1 MFCPIFILGFL
12 VVIKCIGLKDE
23 SLIRKM
29 ASNSESKI
37 SFQGQRSTPFSVYI
51 LFISLLVRSLLVSL
65 NLSLSLPV
73 VFLLL
78 LLLLARTNSIFNCL
92 IVVLVHPKILH
103 YGFPILTLNILGYN
117 YRINN
122 TYMKSFT
129 FSPTF
134 KIISLLFVIISKTNY
149 NKKSFLIDLWL

>member
-1 MFCPIFILGFL
+1 
-12 VVIKCIGLKDE
+12 
-23 SLIRKM
+23 M
-29 ASNSESKI
+29 ASNSESK
-37 SFQGQRSTPFSVYI
+37 SPYKHKGQRPSRSTYY
-51 LFISLLVRSLLVSL
+51 LFRCSYVLYLSPLI
-65 NLSLSLPV
+65 SLSLPV

>member
-1 MFCPIFILGFL
+1 MCFVQFL
-12 VVIKCIGLKDE
+12 YLVFSFSLMYLVERWVPDKENGLQFRKQI
-23 SLIRKM
+23 SLQ
-29 ASNSESKI
+29 A
-37 SFQGQRSTPFSVYI
+37 QRSTPFSVYI